1 VTHFAWLQS
10 RTQTLIVTALLAAL
24 AITTGIT
31 GVHLSHLYHQ
41 LVAPCTATN
50 SCGLSMGV
58 FFAHY
63 SFLQNAL
70 MFLLRIARH

>member
-1 VTHFAWLQS
+1 MTRFAWLQS
-10 RTQTLIVTALLAAL
+10 KAQTLVVAGLLAAL

-41 LVAPCTATN
+41 LVAPCIATN
-50 SCGLSMGV
+50 SCGLAMDE
-58 FFAHY
+58 FFRHY

-70 MFLLRIARH
+70 MFLLRIA